1 MCYTTVV
8 SLEMLDGS
16 YFRGLFGIL
25 DDFFCIFVFGNV
37 IFFYLCKVNCRDV
50 SLSLLHDGN
59 NGLSNIKISFKKQ
72 TVHQERNAE
81 DVNWKFATSWETKTI
96 GALLPLKNLNKAFPF
111 RTFWISLIP
120 QHYYKLNFLSTWA
133 TKSCPGFCHVVE
145 FTYLSVA
152 KTTKRIRR

>member
-81 DVNWKFATSWETKTI
+81 DVN
-96 GALLPLKNLNKAFPF
+96 
-111 RTFWISLIP
+111 
-120 QHYYKLNFLSTWA
+120 
-133 TKSCPGFCHVVE
+133 
-145 FTYLSVA
+145 
-152 KTTKRIRR
+152 